1 MSCSMSAF
9 FIFLHRVLRVQ
20 RIAIHKNLF
29 ASLLFHSILTIVFK
43 SVVLI
48 PYIRNTGE
56 EETTLEEVGESNCH
70 L

>member
-1 MSCSMSAF
+1 M
-9 FIFLHRVLRVQ
+9 LRVQ